1 MLCICCLPKTP
12 ARRAWLPTDEV
23 WGKWLEHEGSKYF
36 NAQIHWRV
44 SNILDQL
51 REVHGSFYSVLYHG
65 FKSFTLKST
74 ECWTSLLTE
83 EFVHKL
89 MALLGSGGKQEVVIV
104 GRKWVTAIWLWSS
117 CLVPRLLFLSVS
129 LRLSWGKTP
138 CLNSICHDG
147 PSSLK
152 AQSNQFFPLN
162 LLLSGVLAQ
171 WQNVE
176 YCHENRTIWKWFPYC
191 TARQATFKHKLD
203 CFYLNF
209 CYSFIIIYFLQ
220 YFDFFIVLAL
230 NYYLCWLICLGY
242 LLRFLQLL
250 PYWNIIQTS

>member
-12 ARRAWLPTDEV
+12 AQRAWLPTDEV

-147 PSSLK
+147 PS
-152 AQSNQFFPLN
+152 N
-162 LLLSGVLAQ
+162 LTNSFLL
-171 WQNVE
+171 
-176 YCHENRTIWKWFPYC
+176 T
-191 TARQATFKHKLD
+191 
-203 CFYLNF
+203 CFYQVFWHSDKMLSIAMKTGLYGNDFPIVQQGRQHLN
-209 CYSFIIIYFLQ
+209 
-220 YFDFFIVLAL
+220 
-230 NYYLCWLICLGY
+230 
-242 LLRFLQLL
+242 
-250 PYWNIIQTS
+250 TS